1 MRRLPVVMGS
11 TNLNTDHRPHQ
22 QDFAAG
28 GAVVFGSV
36 FKIRPKPGKFDAI
49 MEMNQR
55 EYRERGTI
63 AGWQSSHVLRESSGD
78 VWILAIFDSEDS
90 YRKNAA
96 SPDQDKRYRQ
106 LREMIEADPEW
117 HDGTIREE
125 RPA

>member
-1 MRRLPVVMGS
+1 M
-11 TNLNTDHRPHQ
+11 
-22 QDFAAG
+22 F
-28 GAVVFGSV
+28 GAV
-36 FKIRPKPGKFDAI
+36 FKVRPKPGKFDAI

-55 EYRERGTI
+55 EYRERGKI
-63 AGWQSSHVLRESSGD
+63 PGWQGTYVLRESSGD

-96 SPDQDKRYRQ
+96 SPEQDKRYRQ